1 MKRTDNQSKFD
12 ALRREFSTFTFER
25 QTVKCEKGALS
36 LAFDFN
42 LDDRYH
48 FRPTLDIPARPF
60 FDWDNI
66 PEAQLQTLAFQ
77 IGMTELVSY
86 WKIACPKR
94 VVVKPFALTES
105 QKAFWKKLY
114 YNGLGE
120 LLYLNSI
127 TVSEADMMEIVTLPI
142 DSMPSHIQPGKC
154 FAFDG
159 VNDMG
164 SCIHFEEK
172 ESMGSVK
179 FEERTLVP
187 VGGGKDSV
195 VTLECL
201 RNEMPVIPLIV
212 NPRGA
217 TLNCVKTAGYN
228 ENEFIVINRTLD
240 PTMLQL
246 NAEGYLNG
254 HTPFSAL
261 LAFISILVAFG
272 SRSKYIALSNENSAN
287 ESTVPGTNI
296 NHQYSKSI
304 EFESDFRNYV
314 AENIND
320 EVQYFSFL
328 RPLSELQIAKLFSQC
343 EAYHS
348 VFRSCNAGSKTD
360 SWCGKCPKCLFTW
373 IILSPFLS
381 REKLTAIF
389 GKDLMADESLR
400 PILEELNGTAAV
412 KPFECVGTV
421 EEVRACLKDAGIS
434 TGSMTAAAKV
444 PEPVEVPIDLDC
456 FVPRNDA
463 KRLSEAKAPEPVEGP
478 TVEEILSRFN
488 TNHFLPPQFEQILKA
503 ALKEGMGAPVSLP
516 IDSLQPT
523 TQTGND
529 MGRGFDLILNRL
541 RGKRILILGFG
552 REGKSTLRFLNK
564 YLPEAVVAVADK
576 NEMEAVQY
584 FGTGYLEAM
593 YDYDIVIKTPGISLK
608 DFDTKGVEITSQ
620 TDLFLS
626 QFHDQTIG
634 ITGTK
639 GKSTTTSLIYH
650 MLKSSGRDVILT
662 GNIGIPCFDVMEDIK
677 PDSIVVYE
685 LSAHQLEYVH
695 NSPRVG
701 VLLNIFEE
709 HLDHFGTMQ
718 RYAGAKLNIMR
729 YMGEDDTAVIHE
741 TLMEDAWRLFVN
753 NIVFSL
759 FDIDDLV
766 DRTALPLLGE
776 HNLLNVKA
784 ALLACYAYGV
794 DVHEL
799 VPYLYTFKPL
809 EHRLEPVGTF
819 GGVTFV
825 NDSISTIPQAAISAC
840 QALGRVDFLLLG
852 GFDRGIDYQPLVD
865 YLKEHPVPQLLF
877 TGKAGE
883 RMMTLM
889 DGVSTGSTACNT
901 EVPELVE
908 GPTLYYYASMEEAF
922 TYLATHAKPGDVC
935 LLSPAASSYDQY
947 KNFEERGRKFKAL
960 AESFKRS

>member
-25 QTVKCEKGALS
+25 QTVKRENGALS

-48 FRPTLDIPARPF
+48 FRPTLEIPARPF
-60 FDWDNI
+60 FDWDSI
-66 PEAQLQTLAFQ
+66 LETQLQTLAFQ

-120 LLYLNSI
+120 FLYLNSI
-127 TVSEADMMEIVTLPI
+127 SISEADLMEIVTLPI

-228 ENEFIVINRTLD
+228 ENEFIIINRTLD
-240 PTMLQL
+240 STMLKL

-304 EFESDFRNYV
+304 EFESDFRRYV

-343 EAYHS
+343 EAYHP

-389 GKDLMADESLR
+389 GKDLMADKSLR
-400 PILEELNGTAAV
+400 PILEELNGTATV

-421 EEVRACLKDAGIS
+421 EEVRACL
-434 TGSMTAAAKV
+434 AATAKV
-444 PEPVEVPIDLDC
+444 
-456 FVPRNDA
+456 
-463 KRLSEAKAPEPVEGP
+463 PEPVEGP

-488 TNHFLPPQFEQILKA
+488 THHFLPTKFEQILKT
-503 ALKEGMGAPVSLP
+503 ALHEGIGTPVSLP

-523 TQTGND
+523 TQTRKCFAFDGVND
-529 MGRGFDLILNRL
+529 MGSRFDLILNRL

-576 NEMEAVQY
+576 NQMEAVQY

-593 YDYDIVIKTPGISLK
+593 YDFDIVIKTPGISLK

-650 MLKSSGRDVILT
+650 LLKSFGRDAILT

-677 PDSIVVYE
+677 PESIVVYE

-741 TLMEDAWRLFVN
+741 TLMEEAWRLFVN

-794 DVHEL
+794 DIREL

-825 NDSISTIPQAAISAC
+825 NDSISTIPQATISAC

-865 YLKEHPVPQLLF
+865 YLKEHPVPHLLF

-883 RMMTLM
+883 RMMQLVRNY
-889 DGVSTGSTACNT
+889 GVSTGSTACNT
-901 EVPELVE
+901 EVREPVE

-922 TYLATHAKPGDVC
+922 AYLATHAKPGDVC

-960 AESFKRS
+960 AKGFKTA